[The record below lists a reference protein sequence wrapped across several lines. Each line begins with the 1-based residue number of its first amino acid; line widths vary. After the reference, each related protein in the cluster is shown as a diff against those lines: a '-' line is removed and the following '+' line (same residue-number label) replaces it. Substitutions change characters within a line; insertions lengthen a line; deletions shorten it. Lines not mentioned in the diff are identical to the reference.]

1 MAVAAIRIK
10 LMPDSP
16 DTDLDK
22 VKQAIEEKIRELDSI
37 LNSIDEEPI
46 AFGLKALIVT
56 VAWKEEKDTSI
67 LEDAMRNIEGIS
79 NVDIVDYRRAFG

>member
-1 MAVAAIRIK
+1 MAIAAIRIK
-10 LMPDSP
+10 LMPESP
-16 DTDLDK
+16 DTNLDNAK
-22 VKQAIEEKIRELDSI
+22 KAIEEKIIQLDAV

-79 NVDIVDYRRAFG
+79 NVDIIDYRRAFG